1 MKLQSSVFVLIS
13 NLRLQKETILKS
25 AVGHSGG
32 ESEQIVAAT
41 NQYVKCVIFYF
52 FLSKYLPGIIPESTH
67 TAVFIC
73 FLIRTLLG
81 SAFD

>member
-52 FLSKYLPGIIPESTH
+52 FLSKYLPGIIPDPH
-67 TAVFIC
+67 TARAHPHCC
-73 FLIRTLLG
+73 FYLLP
-81 SAFD
+81 D

>member
-41 NQYVKCVIFYF
+41 NQYVKCVIFFF
-52 FLSKYLPGIIPESTH
+52 FLANIYQG
-67 TAVFIC
+67 
-73 FLIRTLLG
+73 
-81 SAFD
+81 